1 MALDDIRKYD
11 RSIAQPA
18 KTVSLA
24 ALASGTFPTDGAA
37 SNRLFK
43 AAEQAPS
50 GTDGLLL
57 NVHPVGNDAGSNYLM
72 PLGLGGGGRNSC
84 MFDYVVFSGSTVDMT
99 KVTIFEVIN
108 L

>member
-1 MALDDIRKYD
+1 MGLSDIARYD
-11 RSIAQPA
+11 RAIAPPC

-24 ALASGTFPTDGAA
+24 SLTSGTYPVAGAA
-37 SNRLFK
+37 ANQLFN

-57 NVHPVGNDAGSNYLM
+57 CVHPIGNDAGVNYLM

-84 MFDYVVFSGSTVDMT
+84 RFDYVLFTGSTVDLS
-99 KVTIFEVIN
+99 KVTIFEEV
-108 L
+108 

>member
-1 MALDDIRKYD
+1 MALYD
-11 RSIAQPA
+11 TKNYARSIAQPS

-24 ALASGTFPTDGAA
+24 TLSSGTYPTDGAA
-37 SNRLFK
+37 SNRLFQ

-57 NVHPVGNDAGSNYLM
+57 NVHPVGNDTGTNYLM

-84 MFDYVVFSGSTVDMT
+84 MFDYVVFTGSTVDMA
-99 KVTIFEVIN
+99 KVTIFEIVN